1 MPFKDYLKVVD
12 YAETSEELKI
22 DLKTVTKMVAGNEVT
37 PEFTTPIA
45 LARLNADKTVANLG
59 NDANYKWNTYDSLQ
73 FAVAA
78 VLFPVADNTAKVDSA
93 TVRLWTKNP
102 IPVFNGGKVL
112 VVEHEKDQ
120 LASANIAANLEIKD
134 LNGIALN
141 DSTGLRAIGYDAK
154 AKEVVV
160 NYDQTLQYAN
170 IDDIKVISG
179 AQYIEE
185 LLLSWGPAGVLNLQ
199 LNQGTI
205 VEPIILEVPVT
216 LTHMLDRGL
225 GDAVKTTVTVKF
237 IEKGSAPAGE

>member
-1 MPFKDYLKVVD
+1 M
-12 YAETSEELKI
+12 
-22 DLKTVTKMVAGNEVT
+22 
-37 PEFTTPIA
+37 
-45 LARLNADKTVANLG
+45 
-59 NDANYKWNTYDSLQ
+59 SL
-73 FAVAA
+73 
-78 VLFPVADNTAKVDSA
+78 
-93 TVRLWTKNP
+93 
-102 IPVFNGGKVL
+102 GKVL

-141 DSTGLRAIGYDAK
+141 DSLGLRPIGYDAK

-160 NYDQTLQYAN
+160 NYDQVLQYAD
-170 IDDIKVISG
+170 IKDIKVISG

-185 LLLSWGPAGVLNLQ
+185 LLLSWDADKAGVLNLQ

-225 GDAVKTTVTVKF
+225 GDAVKAVVTVKF
-237 IEKGSAPAGE
+237 VEKGSPAAGE